1 MKDTQISKKNELKI
15 NKWVNTSSSIIL
27 FNMDHINNALSE
39 RLISKVDGII
49 GADTLKKSKALI
61 DYEKKK
67 LYLKL

>member
-1 MKDTQISKKNELKI
+1 
-15 NKWVNTSSSIIL
+15 
-27 FNMDHINNALSE
+27 MDHINNALSE